1 MTTEEAL
8 IKISRACA
16 DAHKEQIG
24 ATRHELMH
32 KTGLSLR
39 ETLAD
44 LHEMIDAGVVRCHP
58 TINSAFY
65 SFTNKAYY
73 AK

>member
-8 IKISRACA
+8 IEISRERKN
-16 DAHKEQIG
+16 KEQIG
-24 ATRHELMH
+24 ATRQELMR

-44 LHEMIDAGVVRCHP
+44 LREMIDAGVVRCHP
-58 TINSAFY
+58 TINSVFY

-73 AK
+73 AQ

>member
-1 MTTEEAL
+1 MTTEDAL
-8 IKISRACA
+8 IKISRAR
-16 DAHKEQIG
+16 KNQEQIG
-24 ATRHELMH
+24 ATLHELMRI
-32 KTGLSLR
+32 TGLSLR

>member
-8 IKISRACA
+8 IEISRERKN
-16 DAHKEQIG
+16 KEQIG
-24 ATRHELMH
+24 ATRQELMR

-44 LHEMIDAGVVRCHP
+44 LREMIDAGVVQCHP
-58 TINSAFY
+58 TINSVFY

-73 AK
+73 AQ

>member
-8 IKISRACA
+8 IEISRERKN
-16 DAHKEQIG
+16 KEQIG
-24 ATRHELMH
+24 ATRHELMR

-44 LHEMIDAGVVRCHP
+44 LREMIDAGVVHCHP
-58 TINSAFY
+58 TINSVFY

-73 AK
+73 AQ